1 MHAGHARGVKA
12 PRRVASAEYAT
23 PCNVLTIVRTL
34 GHAEQQVDPM
44 TTVEEKR
51 PDAAQAEAEV
61 CEFDVEGMSCA
72 SCAVN
77 VERALAGTPGVLR
90 ASVNF
95 ATRHAT
101 VERAGEVTDGTL
113 QRVVKDAG
121 YELIVPSAD
130 ADAAPPE
137 DAESAFWLRRV
148 MAAVPLAAIV
158 FVLLTG
164 WMGETWARVASAA
177 LAVPVQFW
185 AGWPFLRSGFAR
197 ARHFSANMD
206 TLIAVGTLA
215 AFSFSAWELVAGGD
229 LYFDSA
235 AVIIAFLLIGRYFE
249 ARARG
254 RASSALRALLA
265 LGAKE
270 ARVVRDGVES
280 LLAIEQVVVGDVVRV
295 RPGERVPVDGVVID
309 GASAIDESVLT
320 GESLPVDKRVGDTV
334 AGATINEQGV
344 ISVRATAVG
353 KDTALAQIAR
363 LVEQAQAAKAP
374 VQRLVDRVSAVFV
387 PIVIGIALATFLGWW
402 LVGGDPTAGLV
413 AAVAV
418 LIIACPCALGL
429 ATPTAILVG
438 TGRGAQLGIV
448 IKGGEALERSRR
460 IDTVVLD
467 KTGTLT
473 SGRMH
478 LTNVVAFDSDE
489 AQLASR
495 TLALETDSEHPVGR
509 AIVEGLRARGAEQ
522 LPVQGFEAQAGLG
535 VTGEIDGSL
544 IVVGRELLLA
554 EYGMRVDDDARG
566 AATQLEDDG
575 KTVVFAGWDGQAR
588 GLLAVRDE
596 PKPGSAEA
604 VAALRELG
612 LDVAMITGDNTRTA
626 LAVAREVGIERVLA
640 EVLPADKAAE
650 VERLQATGVRVAMVG
665 DGVND
670 APALARA
677 NLGVALGTG
686 TDVAIEASD
695 ITLVSGDV
703 RGVAIAIRLS
713 RRTFAVIIQNLAW
726 ASVYNLALIPLAA
739 AGLLNPAIAGAAMA
753 ISSVSVVTNSLRL
766 RRFQRGRAIT
776 V

>member
-1 MHAGHARGVKA
+1 MIR
-12 PRRVASAEYAT
+12 
-23 PCNVLTIVRTL
+23 
-34 GHAEQQVDPM
+34 
-44 TTVEEKR
+44 VEEQR
-51 PDAAQAEAEV
+51 SDAAQDEAEV

-72 SCAVN
+72 SCATR
-77 VERALAGTPGVLR
+77 VERALAGTPGVRL

-101 VERAGEVTDGTL
+101 VESGREVTVDAL
-113 QRVVKDAG
+113 QRIVKDAG
-121 YELIVPSAD
+121 YELILPSAD
-130 ADAAPPE
+130 AEGTPPE

-148 MAAVPLAAIV
+148 LVAVPLAAV
-158 FVLLTG
+158 VVVLLVG

-197 ARHFSANMD
+197 ARHLSANMD

-215 AFSFSAWELVAGGD
+215 AFSFSAWELVSGGD

-235 AVIIAFLLIGRYFE
+235 AVIIAFLLLGRYFE

-254 RASSALRALLA
+254 RASSALRALVA

-280 LLAIEQVVVGDVVRV
+280 LVAIEQVVVGDVVRV
-295 RPGERVPVDGVVID
+295 RPGERVPVDGVVVD
-309 GASAIDESVLT
+309 GASAIDESMLT
-320 GESLPVDKRVGDTV
+320 GESVPVDKRAGDTV
-334 AGATINEQGV
+334 AGATINQQGV

-438 TGRGAQLGIV
+438 TGRGAQLGIL

-478 LTNVVAFDSDE
+478 LTDVVALDTDE
-489 AQLASR
+489 AQLAR
-495 TLALETDSEHPVGR
+495 RALALEADSEHPVGR
-509 AIVEGLRARGAEQ
+509 AIADGLRDRGATAASLE
-522 LPVQGFEAQAGLG
+522 GFEAQAGLG
-535 VTGEIDGSL
+535 VTGAIDGSL
-544 IVVGRELLLA
+544 VVVGRELLLS
-554 EYGMRVDDDARG
+554 EHGMRVDDVAR
-566 AATQLEDDG
+566 ATASRLEDDG
-575 KTVVFAGWDGQAR
+575 KTVVFAGWDGRAR
-588 GLLAVRDE
+588 GVLAVGDE
-596 PKPGSAEA
+596 PKPGSAHA
-604 VAALRELG
+604 VTALRNLG
-612 LDVAMITGDNTRTA
+612 LEVAMITGDNTRTA
-626 LAVAREVGIERVLA
+626 HAVAREVGIERVLA

-650 VERLQATGVRVAMVG
+650 VERLQASGLRVAMVG

-686 TDVAIEASD
+686 ADVAIEASD
-695 ITLVSGDV
+695 ITLVSGDLN
-703 RGVAIAIRLS
+703 GIATALRLS
-713 RRTFAVIIQNLAW
+713 RGTFAVILQNLAW

-739 AGLLNPAIAGAAMA
+739 AGLLNPVIAGAAMA
-753 ISSVSVVTNSLRL
+753 CSSVSVVANSLRL
-766 RRFQRGRAIT
+766 RRFHPEHAAT
-776 V
+776 E

>member
-1 MHAGHARGVKA
+1 
-12 PRRVASAEYAT
+12 
-23 PCNVLTIVRTL
+23 
-34 GHAEQQVDPM
+34 
-44 TTVEEKR
+44 
-51 PDAAQAEAEV
+51 
-61 CEFDVEGMSCA
+61 
-72 SCAVN
+72 
-77 VERALAGTPGVLR
+77 
-90 ASVNF
+90 
-95 ATRHAT
+95 
-101 VERAGEVTDGTL
+101 L

-121 YELIVPSAD
+121 YELVVPSAD
-130 ADAAPPE
+130 TADTAPE

-148 MAAVPLAAIV
+148 LVAVPLAALV

-164 WMGETWARVASAA
+164 WMGETWARVASGA

-197 ARHFSANMD
+197 ARHLSANMD

-215 AFSFSAWELVAGGD
+215 AFSFSAWELAAGGD

-270 ARVVRDGVES
+270 ARVVRDGAES
-280 LLAIEQVVVGDVVRV
+280 LVAIEQVVVGDVVRV
-295 RPGERVPVDGVVID
+295 RPGERVPVDGVVVD
-309 GASAIDESVLT
+309 GASAIDESMLT
-320 GESLPVDKRVGDTV
+320 GESLPVDKGVGDSV
-334 AGATINEQGV
+334 AGATINRQGV
-344 ISVRATAVG
+344 ISLRATAVG

-363 LVEQAQAAKAP
+363 LVEQAQSAKAP

-438 TGRGAQLGIV
+438 TGRGAQLGIL

-473 SGRMH
+473 SGRMS
-478 LTNVVAFDSDE
+478 LTDVIALE
-489 AQLASR
+489 AEELQLANLA
-495 TLALETDSEHPVGR
+495 LALEADSEHPVGR
-509 AIVEGLRARGAEQ
+509 AIAEGLRARGATTAR
-522 LPVQGFEAQAGLG
+522 VDGFEAQPGLG
-535 VTGEIDGSL
+535 VTGEIDGTL
-544 IVVGRELLLA
+544 VFVGRERLLT
-554 EYGMRVDDDARG
+554 EYQLRIDDEARST
-566 AATQLEDDG
+566 ARRLEDRG
-575 KTVVFAGWDGQAR
+575 KTVIFAGWDGQAR

-596 PKPGSAEA
+596 PKPGSTEA

-650 VERLQATGVRVAMVG
+650 VERLQASGLRVAMVG
-665 DGVND
+665 DGIND

-677 NLGVALGTG
+677 DLGVALGTG

-703 RGVAIAIRLS
+703 GGVATALRLS
-713 RRTFAVIIQNLAW
+713 RRTFAVILQNLAW

-753 ISSVSVVTNSLRL
+753 CSSVSVVTNSLRL
-766 RRFQRGRAIT
+766 RRFQRERAT
-776 V
+776 AA

>member
-1 MHAGHARGVKA
+1 
-12 PRRVASAEYAT
+12 
-23 PCNVLTIVRTL
+23 
-34 GHAEQQVDPM
+34 M

-61 CEFDVEGMSCA
+61 CEFDVEGMSCV
-72 SCAVN
+72 SCAIS

-101 VERAGEVTDGTL
+101 VERAGEVTVGAL

-130 ADAAPPE
+130 SEATAPE

-148 MAAVPLAAIV
+148 IVAVPLAAIV

-197 ARHFSANMD
+197 ARHLSANMD

-215 AFSFSAWELVAGGD
+215 AFSFSAWELAAGGD

-270 ARVVRDGVES
+270 ARVVREGVES
-280 LLAIEQVVVGDVVRV
+280 LVAIEQVVVGDVVRV
-295 RPGERVPVDGVVID
+295 RPGERVPVDGIVVD

-320 GESLPVDKRVGDTV
+320 GESVPVDKRVGDTV
-334 AGATINEQGV
+334 AGATINQQGV

-438 TGRGAQLGIV
+438 TGRGAQLGIL

-473 SGRMH
+473 SGRMS
-478 LTNVVAFDSDE
+478 LTDVVAFDSDD
-489 AQLASR
+489 AQLAR
-495 TLALETDSEHPVGR
+495 LTLALEGDSEHPIGR
-509 AIVEGLRARGAEQ
+509 AIAEGLRARGATTAS
-522 LPVQGFEAQAGLG
+522 VHGFEAQPGLG

-544 IVVGRELLLA
+544 VVVGRERLLT
-554 EYGMRVDDDARG
+554 EHGMRVDDEAR
-566 AATQLEDDG
+566 AAASRLEDDG
-575 KTVVFAGWDGQAR
+575 KTVVFAGWDGQVR

-612 LDVAMITGDNTRTA
+612 
-626 LAVAREVGIERVLA
+626 
-640 EVLPADKAAE
+640 
-650 VERLQATGVRVAMVG
+650 
-665 DGVND
+665 
-670 APALARA
+670 
-677 NLGVALGTG
+677 
-686 TDVAIEASD
+686 
-695 ITLVSGDV
+695 
-703 RGVAIAIRLS
+703 S
-713 RRTFAVIIQNLAW
+713 RSR
-726 ASVYNLALIPLAA
+726 
-739 AGLLNPAIAGAAMA
+739 
-753 ISSVSVVTNSLRL
+753 
-766 RRFQRGRAIT
+766 
-776 V
+776 

>member
-1 MHAGHARGVKA
+1 
-12 PRRVASAEYAT
+12 
-23 PCNVLTIVRTL
+23 
-34 GHAEQQVDPM
+34 M
-44 TTVEEKR
+44 TTVEDKR

-61 CEFDVEGMSCA
+61 CQFDVEGMSCV
-72 SCAVN
+72 SCAVA
-77 VERALAGTPGVLR
+77 VERALAGTPGVVR

-101 VERAGEVTDGTL
+101 VERGGEVTVGAL

-121 YELIVPSAD
+121 YELVVPSAD
-130 ADAAPPE
+130 TAGTAPE

-148 MAAVPLAAIV
+148 IVAVPLAAVV

-164 WMGETWARVASAA
+164 WMGETWARVAAAA

-197 ARHFSANMD
+197 ALHLSANMD

-215 AFSFSAWELVAGGD
+215 AFSFSAWELAAGGD

-280 LLAIEQVVVGDVVRV
+280 LVAIEQVVVGDVVRV
-295 RPGERVPVDGVVID
+295 RPGERVPVDGVVVD
-309 GASAIDESVLT
+309 GASAIDESMLT
-320 GESLPVDKRVGDTV
+320 GESVPVDKGVGDSV
-334 AGATINEQGV
+334 AGATINRQGV
-344 ISVRATAVG
+344 ISLRATAVG
-353 KDTALAQIAR
+353 RDTALAQIAR
-363 LVEQAQAAKAP
+363 LVEQAQSAKAP

-402 LVGGDPTAGLV
+402 MVGGDPTAGLV

-438 TGRGAQLGIV
+438 TGRGAQLGIL

-473 SGRMH
+473 SGRMS
-478 LTNVVAFDSDE
+478 LTDVIALE
-489 AQLASR
+489 AEDRQLSNLA
-495 TLALETDSEHPVGR
+495 LALEADSEHPVGR
-509 AIVEGLRARGAEQ
+509 AIAEGLRARGATAAR
-522 LPVQGFEAQAGLG
+522 VDGFEAQPGLG
-535 VTGEIDGSL
+535 VTGEIDGTL
-544 IVVGRELLLA
+544 VFVGRERLLT
-554 EYGMRVDDDARG
+554 EYHLRIDDEARST
-566 AATQLEDDG
+566 ARRLEDRG

-596 PKPGSAEA
+596 PKPGSTEA

-650 VERLQATGVRVAMVG
+650 VERLQASGLRVAMVG
-665 DGVND
+665 DGIND

-677 NLGVALGTG
+677 DLGVALGTG

-703 RGVAIAIRLS
+703 RGVATALRLS
-713 RRTFAVIIQNLAW
+713 RRTFAVILQNLAW

-753 ISSVSVVTNSLRL
+753 CSSVSVVTNSLRL
-766 RRFQRGRAIT
+766 RRFQRDRAT
-776 V
+776 AA